1 MAKIKFENGMIV
13 NFSGNPTPE
22 DVEEVAKK
30 LGISA
35 RTTRASAPTRS
46 QMTAGQRV
54 AGAVPFVGEAVG
66 QTVRQIGGGILG
78 GAKRTGST
86 LSGLASIGQRGLEST
101 IGAGLRKFGIGP
113 EPTKKTAG
121 EIARER
127 FFTPEGSAQKGGFG
141 AMGLAEFLLP
151 STKVAKFEKGLR
163 LPQKALIEAGTF
175 GGITAAQTGE
185 IGEEAKSAAFLGGAL
200 PVAGAIVKN
209 LPYTQAASLLTNV
222 NKDVLKRVYKNPQK
236 TEVAEQIIKENPS
249 NPFLPLAEK
258 VSSSIARVKENA
270 KTNWEEASNVFREKY
285 GEATFNFADKI
296 PKLKSPLEEF
306 GLTLKQGREAGKLTS
321 EFLVKPKGKITAF
334 EQNEIKNIQKI
345 VDDLRNADGFTVD
358 DIFAFREKFDTLYNA
373 VKLNL
378 DGSPKK
384 YHALITNL
392 QKDSDKFISKVLPDE
407 LKAADKMYQQYYN
420 LYKDVGSKIAGP
432 KGEVKKGAESFLSTI
447 TNKNKGEIRKLAG
460 KYKNE
465 IGDIVDDVQSVADA
479 KKISEFFA
487 TTGSRTQD
495 IIRSFLISGVR
506 SGLGA
511 GAGFLTGGPV
521 GAGIVG
527 SLTSPKIVGGI
538 TKGLG
543 KIRQVAPKEKP
554 AVGTGLRGAIS
565 ERIFGGKK

>member
-1 MAKIKFENGMIV
+1 MALTLQQFKELRAKGLSAKQIADLEAGRVSTKK
-13 NFSGNPTPE
+13 PE
-22 DVEEVAKK
+22 AQVRKPLTFGGLAKDVGGFYKDV
-30 LGISA
+30 
-35 RTTRASAPTRS
+35 
-46 QMTAGQRV
+46 
-54 AGAVPFVGEAVG
+54 FV
-66 QTVRQIGGGILG
+66 G
-78 GAKRTGST
+78 GAKGIGST
-86 LSGLASIGQRGLEST
+86 ASGLSSLGQRGLEST

-113 EPTKKTAG
+113 EPPKRTAG
-121 EIARER
+121 EIAKEK
-127 FFTPEGSAQKGGFG
+127 FFTPEGSAQKGAF
-141 AMGLAEFLLP
+141 AAEQLAEFLVP
-151 STKVAKFEKGLR
+151 STKVAKVEKGLR
-163 LPQKALIEAGTF
+163 LPTRAGIEAGTF

-185 IGEEAKSAAFLGGAL
+185 VGKEAGLATLFGGAL

-222 NKDVLKRVYKNPQK
+222 NKDVLKRIYKNPQK
-236 TEVAEQIIKENPS
+236 TEFAEQIIKENPS

-258 VSSSIARVKENA
+258 VSGSIAKVKENA
-270 KTNWEEASNVFREKY
+270 RTSWEEASNVFREKY
-285 GEATFNFADKI
+285 GEATFNFADKV
-296 PKLKSPLEEF
+296 PKLKNTLNEF
-306 GLTLKQGREAGKLTS
+306 GVTLKQTKDKGKFTGQ
-321 EFLVKPKGKITAF
+321 FLVKPRGEITAF
-334 EQNEIKNIQKI
+334 TTKEIKNIQTV
-345 VDDLRNADGFTVD
+345 VDDLRRSKGLTVD

-407 LKAADKMYQQYYN
+407 LKTADKMYQQYYN

-511 GAGFLTGGPV
+511 GAGFITGGPV

-565 ERIFGGKK
+565 ERLFGGNS